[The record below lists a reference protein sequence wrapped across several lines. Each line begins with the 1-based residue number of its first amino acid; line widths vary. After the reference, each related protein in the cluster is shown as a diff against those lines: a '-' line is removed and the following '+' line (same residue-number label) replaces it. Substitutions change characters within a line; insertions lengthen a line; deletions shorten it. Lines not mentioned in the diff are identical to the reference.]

1 MRNLKEED
9 VLHAEKDVLHAE
21 EEALPLASSGGGGS
35 RETGV
40 MQSMHNAIPAYFDGR
55 RWRKRSPGEGGRE
68 AGGEERE
75 TEVEEA
81 LPEGE
86 GEEGAEGKEA
96 LTREEGGVL
105 PQEEGGVLPQELL
118 VGAAEALVGAALTR
132 PRDLLE
138 HLLLQD
144 GEGAGEEEGRER
156 DGDGERGGEGE
167 GEREEE
173 KETEDDSFGGESR
186 ERRTSAATAAG
197 LRPEKTS
204 FESVAAT
211 CGSPTPAE
219 REEARARERERGVSI
234 SVWRARDGCRRERGR
249 AGKGGWSGRGYGAG
263 SEGGRGK

>member
-35 RETGV
+35 METGV

-86 GEEGAEGKEA
+86 GEECAEGKEA
-96 LTREEGGVL
+96 LTREEGVL
-105 PQEEGGVLPQELL
+105 PQEEGGVLPQEL
-118 VGAAEALVGAALTR
+118 LVGAALTR

-173 KETEDDSFGGESR
+173 EKEKEDDSFGGESR

-219 REEARARERERGVSI
+219 REEARARAREREV
-234 SVWRARDGCRRERGR
+234 
-249 AGKGGWSGRGYGAG
+249 
-263 SEGGRGK
+263 